1 MDKNN
6 KSKNFIMDENNI
18 SKNSPKRKMIQLYK
32 KLNIDLNSKS
42 GNYTGVSTPTEKP
55 KF

>member
-1 MDKNN
+1 MEKNN
-6 KSKNFIMDENNI
+6 KSN
-18 SKNSPKRKMIQLYK
+18 NSPKMRMIQLYK
-32 KLNIDLNSKS
+32 KLNINLNIKS